1 MNHFSEKRVIVLG
14 LDNSGRSVVRHLS
27 GRCKSL
33 STFDEFHQDADI
45 NLRSDL
51 NFSNYDICIA
61 APFLSPDDALL
72 LMAKN
77 AGVEVI
83 SELEVA
89 SLLRAKG
96 GATGEPIP
104 WVGITGT
111 NGKSTTVG
119 IAAAILRRMGKNVQ
133 VVLDGDSILDGA
145 LNPNVDILLL
155 EVSAFMLHFTSTI
168 SLDVSA
174 LLNVFDEQLGWHAG
188 KDDYVSDKAKIY
200 QNTVRYCLY
209 NVHDRIT
216 DSLVQN
222 ADVVEGA
229 RAVGFSHHTPAR
241 SQIGT
246 VEGYLLDR
254 AFYAD
259 ESDPLRFL
267 EAGELADLNGLDK
280 FYSPHVSGVRSFIPK
295 YTLQNIAAAACVAR
309 AYGATPEHIVAGLND
324 FVPLSGRNQL
334 VYTRKLY
341 LEDGFSEGEIIYIDD
356 THSINTR
363 STSTVLGLYPKAS
376 VIWIVSGYISP
387 SNDVAA
393 YDFIS
398 KVLDRLAAVVVIG
411 GEESE
416 FYKYLRKYA
425 QGIPVYAVELGENAV
440 NEATLK
446 ASSLALSYQACI
458 FSPAASMDK
467 LLGYQDVQKIYRETL
482 KNISSKIEN
491 HAKEVGWYKR

>member
-1 MNHFSEKRVIVLG
+1 MNYLTDKRVVILG
-14 LDNSGRSVVRHLS
+14 LDNSGRSVARHIKGLC
-27 GRCKSL
+27 RSL
-33 STFDEFHQDADI
+33 TTFDEFHQDADI

-51 NFSNYDICIA
+51 NFTDYDLCVA
-61 APFLSPDDALL
+61 APFFSPDDALL
-72 LMAKN
+72 RLASD
-77 AGVEVI
+77 AGIPVV

-89 SLLRAKG
+89 NLLRVKSNS
-96 GATGEPIP
+96 TGELIP
-104 WVGITGT
+104 WVGVTGT

-119 IAAAILRRMGKNVQ
+119 IAAAILRAMGKNVQ

-145 LNPNVDILLL
+145 CNANAEILLL

-188 KDDYVSDKAKIY
+188 KDAYVSDKAKIY
-200 QNTVRYCLY
+200 QNTQRYCLY

-216 DSLVQN
+216 DTLVQN

-229 RAVGFSHHTPAR
+229 RAIGFSHHTPAR

-254 AFYAD
+254 AFYDD

-267 EAGELADLNGLDK
+267 NANELVDLNPLDK
-280 FYSPHVSGVRSFIPK
+280 FFSPHVSGVRSFIPK
-295 YTLQNIAAAACVAR
+295 YTLQNIAAAACIAR
-309 AYGATPEHIVAGLND
+309 AYGARPEHIVAGLNA

-334 VYTRKLY
+334 VYTRKLHM
-341 LEDGFSEGEIIYIDD
+341 EDGFSEGEIIYVDD

-363 STSTVLGLYPKAS
+363 STSTVLSLYPKGS
-376 VIWIVSGYISP
+376 VVWIVSGYVSP
-387 SNDVAA
+387 ATDIAA

-398 KVLDRLAAVVVIG
+398 KVADQLAAVVVIG
-411 GEESE
+411 GEEAD
-416 FYKYLRKYA
+416 FYKQLRKFA
-425 QGIPVYAVELGENAV
+425 RGIPVYTVDLGENAV
-440 NEATLK
+440 REATLK

-467 LLGYQDVQKIYRETL
+467 LLGYQDVQQIYRATL
-482 KNISSKIEN
+482 QAEAARIEEK
-491 HAKEVGWYKR
+491 AKEVGWF